1 MNLQLAIAMA
11 KYEIKPRPIPGRT
24 TFHPAV
30 EFIEGRLDDR
40 HFTPPKERNCAA
52 VTPHPDHPGTAV
64 EFPFR
69 APSCLNRPTWEE
81 GENERGA
88 EPHETRN
95 TCKHEKNWPQL
106 NKCR

>member
-1 MNLQLAIAMA
+1 MNLQLAITVSQN
-11 KYEIKPRPIPGRT
+11 EIEPRPISCRTAYNPTDELIKLSFDIRIFTRRKERGRT
-24 TFHPAV
+24 
-30 EFIEGRLDDR
+30 
-40 HFTPPKERNCAA
+40 A
-52 VTPHPDHPGTAV
+52 VTPHPDHSGTAV
-64 EFPFR
+64 ELPFR
-69 APSCLNRPTWEE
+69 APPCLNGPTWEE